1 MSNNRPSGSRE
12 RPDVP
17 RIDWRRTLW
26 GMAVIFLLSYVFIF
40 LFPGMN
46 GILRIILVLGLYF
59 GGRYVYYKYL
69 KKRR

>member
-1 MSNNRPSGSRE
+1 
-12 RPDVP
+12 
-17 RIDWRRTLW
+17 
-26 GMAVIFLLSYVFIF
+26 MAVIFLLSYVFIF

-69 KKRR
+69 RKR